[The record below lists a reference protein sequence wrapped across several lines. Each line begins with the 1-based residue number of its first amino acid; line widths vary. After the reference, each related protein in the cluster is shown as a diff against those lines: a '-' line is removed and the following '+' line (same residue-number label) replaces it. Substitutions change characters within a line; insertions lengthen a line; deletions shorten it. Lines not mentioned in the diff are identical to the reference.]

1 MEVYLKPCGTLTRNI
16 QNPAIGHYSN
26 IFRHIQNL
34 AQHLH
39 MQNLAYSE
47 SWNIQNLL
55 INASRQIFRILSYKR
70 KFANIQYSDI
80 FKTRHSLSLLQE
92 FFAKIFKNYNYFSKA
107 LHLRSL
113 TEFWIRLSLNKY
125 SIICTVTSPALS
137 IVWYIFR
144 TQSIIVSSDI
154 FRHIQV
160 VLRRFQ
166 PYIVAY
172 LQPYVTL
179 TYSESCQGI
188 FQHIQNAV

>member
-47 SWNIQNLL
+47 SWNIQNLF

-107 LHLRSL
+107 LQLRSL

-125 SIICTVTSPALS
+125 SIICRVTSP
-137 IVWYIFR
+137 
-144 TQSIIVSSDI
+144 
-154 FRHIQV
+154 
-160 VLRRFQ
+160 
-166 PYIVAY
+166 
-172 LQPYVTL
+172 
-179 TYSESCQGI
+179 
-188 FQHIQNAV
+188 